1 VYYADPQEYW
11 SRRHRRH
18 GTGLEGVGTVT
29 LGEELNTQEYERKWR
44 HVGVVL
50 EGLRTAG
57 ARSLLDAGCGN
68 GYFTERALQLG
79 FEIHAVDFSADAVR
93 LARSQAGREGVQW
106 SVGPLDTFAPGRQF
120 DVVMTIDVL
129 FHVVD
134 DELWRSSVVNLAS
147 LVSDNGTLVVQE
159 HLVEQS
165 AEGRA
170 DGTTHTRWRDL
181 TDYRR
186 ALDGWDLISHD
197 HYDLPES
204 ASWKDLVA
212 FRRSAASASPD

>member
-1 VYYADPQEYW
+1 
-11 SRRHRRH
+11 
-18 GTGLEGVGTVT
+18 
-29 LGEELNTQEYERKWR
+29 
-44 HVGVVL
+44 
-50 EGLRTAG
+50 
-57 ARSLLDAGCGN
+57 
-68 GYFTERALQLG
+68 
-79 FEIHAVDFSADAVR
+79 
-93 LARSQAGREGVQW
+93 
-106 SVGPLDTFAPGRQF
+106 
-120 DVVMTIDVL
+120 
-129 FHVVD
+129 
-134 DELWRSSVVNLAS
+134 VVNLAS
-147 LVSDNGTLVVQE
+147 LVSDHGTLVVQE